1 MTASQLQDLLIVRL
15 VRHAGGTQRRWRS
28 VIGPVKVHDPE
39 THAHCNWSLAPSGG
53 TREIAQVERM
63 LDMIRLEHPIVSA
76 G

>member
-1 MTASQLQDLLIVRL
+1 MTASQLQDLLIIRL
-15 VRHAGGTQRRWRS
+15 VRHVGGTQRRWRA

-53 TREIAQVERM
+53 TREIAEAERM
-63 LDMIRLEHPIVSA
+63 LDALRLEHPIVTP